1 MATLRSLLFAAAF
14 YLGSFAIVTS
24 GIVMALFDPRAVR
37 GTARRW
43 ARYHRWCAA
52 NLLGVRGR
60 VEGRVPTGAV
70 LVAGKHQSMFETIDI
85 LLLLPDPIVVMKKEL
100 VDIAGWGWLA
110 RRYGVIAI
118 DRAGGAGALR
128 RMLAAARDAV
138 ASGRPIFIFPEGTR
152 VAPGET
158 PPLQSGFAGLYKALG
173 LPVVPL
179 ATDSGRCWPRGL
191 VKRPG
196 AIRFRFGEPIPPGL
210 KRPEIEARVHAAINV
225 LEEPAAAAP
234 RPGLAGTAI

>member
-14 YLGSFAIVTS
+14 YVGSFVIVTS
-24 GIVMALFDPRAVR
+24 GMAMAAFDAAAVR
-37 GTARRW
+37 RTTRRW

-52 NLLGVRGR
+52 AFLGVRAK
-60 VEGRVPTGAV
+60 VEGTVPTGPA
-70 LVAGKHQSMFETIDI
+70 LVAAKHQSMYETIDM
-85 LLLLPDPIVVMKKEL
+85 LLLLREPIVVMKKEL
-100 VDIAGWGWLA
+100 VDIPGWGWLA

-128 RMLAAARDAV
+128 QMLAAAREAV
-138 ASGRPIFIFPEGTR
+138 ASGRPIAIFPEGTR

-158 PPLQSGFAGLYKALG
+158 PPLQPGFAGLYRTLG

-179 ATDSGRCWPRGL
+179 ATDSGHAWPRGF

-196 AIRFRFGEPIPPGL
+196 TIRFRFGDPIPPGL
-210 KRPEIEARVHAAINV
+210 KRDDIEARVHAAINAF
-225 LEEPAAAAP
+225 ENSTPIHRSPA
-234 RPGLAGTAI
+234 